1 MVLSTKHL
9 KIMHCVYCKGQRVVK
24 NGKDQAVGETIQR
37 YRCND
42 CGKRFNERSGTPMAR
57 LRTPAD
63 IISQAMDAR
72 TEGLGLRATGRILGK
87 SGSSIVNWEKRL
99 ADEPEGSSKRD
110 EPDKPDELL

>member
-1 MVLSTKHL
+1 MY
-9 KIMHCVYCKGQRVVK
+9 CVYCKSQRVVK
-24 NGKDQAVGETIQR
+24 NGKDKAVGETIQR

-63 IISQAMDAR
+63 IISQAMNAR

-99 ADEPEGSSKRD
+99 ADEPNEPNELNELNEPD
-110 EPDKPDELL
+110 EPDEL

>member
-1 MVLSTKHL
+1 
-9 KIMHCVYCKGQRVVK
+9 MHCVYCQSQHVVK
-24 NGKDQAVGETIQR
+24 NGKDQAVGEIIQR

-57 LRTPAD
+57 LRTPVD
-63 IISQAMDAR
+63 IIAQAMNAR

-99 ADEPEGSSKRD
+99 ADEPNELNEPDKLD
-110 EPDKPDELL
+110 EPDEL

>member
-1 MVLSTKHL
+1 
-9 KIMHCVYCKGQRVVK
+9 MHCISCKSQHVVK

-42 CGKRFNERSGTPMAR
+42 CGKRFNERSGTAMAR
-57 LRTPAD
+57 LRTPVD
-63 IISQAMDAR
+63 IIAQAMNAR

-99 ADEPEGSSKRD
+99 ADEPDELNEPD
-110 EPDKPDELL
+110 EPDKL

>member
-1 MVLSTKHL
+1 
-9 KIMHCVYCKGQRVVK
+9 MHCVYCKSQHVVK
-24 NGKDQAVGETIQR
+24 NGKDKAVGETIQR

-57 LRTPAD
+57 LRTPVE
-63 IISQAMDAR
+63 IISLAMNAR

-99 ADEPEGSSKRD
+99 AEEPEEPSEQDKRD
-110 EPDKPDELL
+110 EL

>member
-1 MVLSTKHL
+1 
-9 KIMHCVYCKGQRVVK
+9 MHCVYCKSQRVVK
-24 NGKDQAVGETIQR
+24 NGKDKAAGETIQR

-63 IISQAMDAR
+63 IVSQAMDAR
-72 TEGLGLRATGRILGK
+72 NEGLGLRATGRILGK

-99 ADEPEGSSKRD
+99 ADEPYESGERD
-110 EPDKPDELL
+110 EPDQPEEPSRSPI